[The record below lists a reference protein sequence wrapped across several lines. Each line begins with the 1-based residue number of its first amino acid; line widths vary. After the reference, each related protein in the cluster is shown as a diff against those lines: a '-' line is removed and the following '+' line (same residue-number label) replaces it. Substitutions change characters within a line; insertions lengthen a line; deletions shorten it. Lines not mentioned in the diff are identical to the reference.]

1 MEYVQFLN
9 RLYKLKIEY
18 IPHNLIFT
26 TKFNDSSILIPIIS
40 WDYFNFSLG
49 NEYVGDITIPTQ
61 IIKYN
66 QCCSWQI
73 SQSDSSIHI
82 KLNYNQMK
90 KC

>member
-1 MEYVQFLN
+1 MRQL
-9 RLYKLKIEY
+9 
-18 IPHNLIFT
+18 
-26 TKFNDSSILIPIIS
+26 
-40 WDYFNFSLG
+40 NFSLG

-61 IIKYN
+61 VIKYN